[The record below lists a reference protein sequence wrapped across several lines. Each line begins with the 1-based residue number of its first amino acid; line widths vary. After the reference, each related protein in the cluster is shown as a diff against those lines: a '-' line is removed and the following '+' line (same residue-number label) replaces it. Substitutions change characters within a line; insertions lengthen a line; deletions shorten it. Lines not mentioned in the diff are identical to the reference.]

1 MAGSVF
7 DASADRVTGFLLAVS
22 PSDGKQVWEQS
33 LDAPAAFSGLA
44 VANEAI
50 FVALEDG
57 TIRCF
62 GAP

>member
-1 MAGSVF
+1 M
-7 DASADRVTGFLLAVS
+7 TGFLLAVS
-22 PSDGKQVWEQS
+22 TSDGKKIWEQS

-50 FVALEDG
+50 FVTLEYC

-62 GAP
+62 GKP